1 MSTTP
6 SPAGPRFELLGQ
18 DGKARRGRLQLPH
31 GTVETPAFMPVGT
44 RGAVRGALDRE
55 DLLQTGSTLILAN
68 AFHLMLRPG
77 AERIARL
84 GGLHTFMGWDGPI
97 LADSGGFQTFSL
109 AAQCHIE
116 ETGVR
121 FRSPVDGSEFML
133 SPERSMEV
141 QQLLGVDIRTVM
153 DECTPYPVTETQARE
168 SMQRS
173 LRWAE
178 RSQRACGPDGILFGI
193 VQGGMY
199 PQLRQDSLEGLLAMG
214 LDGYAIG
221 GLSVGE
227 SREQMLTVLE
237 YVLPRLPARQPRY
250 LMGAGT
256 PLDIA
261 TAVCCGTDLF
271 DCVLPTRNARNGH
284 LYTSTGILRI
294 RNAVYRDDP
303 APVDAD
309 CDCLACRTSSRAYL
323 HHLDRCGEM
332 LAARLG
338 TLHNLHYYQRL
349 MRQLRESIAQG
360 TSTAVLAR
368 IARLYA
374 ASAGTNALQKSAA
387 AAPPQP

>member
-1 MSTTP
+1 MSASPP
-6 SPAGPRFELLGQ
+6 SAGLRFELLSQ

-31 GTVETPAFMPVGT
+31 GTVATPAFMPVGT

-55 DLLQTGSTLILAN
+55 DLLHTGSTLILAN

-84 GGLHTFMGWDGPI
+84 GGLHTFMGWDGPL

-109 AAQCHIE
+109 AAQCRIE

-121 FRSPVDGSEFML
+121 FRSPIDGSEVML
-133 SPERSMEV
+133 SPERSIEV
-141 QQLLGVDIRTVM
+141 QQLLGVDIRMVM
-153 DECTPYPVTETQARE
+153 DECPPYPVTEAQART

-178 RSQRACGPDGILFGI
+178 RSRQASGTDGILFGI

-199 PQLRQDSLEGLLAMG
+199 PHLRGDSLEGLLGMG
-214 LDGYAIG
+214 FDGYAIG

-227 SREQMLTVLE
+227 SRAQMLTMLE
-237 YVLPRLPARQPRY
+237 YILPRLPSQQPRY

-261 TAVCCGTDLF
+261 AAVCRGTDLF

-294 RNAVYRDDP
+294 RNAAYRDDP

-309 CDCLACRTSSRAYL
+309 CDCLACRTVSRAYL
-323 HHLDRCGEM
+323 HHLDRCTEM
-332 LAARLG
+332 LAARLC

-349 MRQLRESIAQG
+349 MRRLQEAIAQG
-360 TSTAVLAR
+360 TSAAVLAD
-368 IARLYA
+368 ITRLYA
-374 ASAGTNALQKSAA
+374 APAGANALQESAA
-387 AAPPQP
+387 TAVPQP